1 MQLIDGKATAAAIKA
16 EIAEEVKAIMAA
28 GGKQPH
34 LAAVLVGHDGG
45 SETYVKNKV
54 LACEACGFK
63 STLIRF
69 EDDVTEDEL
78 LACVDNLNRNGDVDG
93 FIVQL
98 PLPKHID
105 EQKII
110 EAIDY
115 RKDVDGFHP
124 INVGR
129 MAIGLPCFIS
139 ATPLGIITLLKRYN
153 IETSGKKCVI
163 LGRSNIV
170 GKPMAQLMMQKQYGD
185 ATVTVCHSRSKT
197 LKKECQEADII
208 IAAIGQPDFVIAAI
222 GQPDFVTADMVKDG
236 AVIIDVG
243 TTRVSDAT
251 RKSGFR
257 LNGDVKFDEV
267 APKCSYITPVP
278 GGVGPMTICSLMKNT
293 LAAGKKEYYK

>member
-1 MQLIDGKATAAAIKA
+1 MQLIDGKATAAQIKQ
-16 EIAEEVKAIMAA
+16 EIADEVKKIVA
-28 GGKQPH
+28 GGHKRPH
-34 LAAVLVGHDGG
+34 LAAILVGHDGG

-54 LACEACGFK
+54 IACEACGFT

-69 EDDVTEDEL
+69 EDDITEQQLLDKVKEL
-78 LACVDNLNRNGDVDG
+78 NEDDNIDG
-93 FIVQL
+93 YIVQL

-110 EAIDY
+110 MAIDY

-124 INVGR
+124 VNVGR

-139 ATPLGIITLLKRYN
+139 ATPLGIITLLKRYG

-170 GKPMAQLMMQKQYGD
+170 GKPMAQLMMQKNYGD
-185 ATVTVCHSRSKT
+185 ATVTVCHSHSAN
-197 LKKECQEADII
+197 LKEECRQADSI
-208 IAAIGQPDFVIAAI
+208 IAALGR
-222 GQPDFVTADMVKDG
+222 PDFVTADMVKDG
-236 AVIIDVG
+236 AVIVDVG
-243 TTRVSDAT
+243 TTRVPDAT
-251 RKSGFR
+251 KKSGYR

-267 APKCSYITPVP
+267 APKCSFITPVP

-293 LAAGKKEYYK
+293 LSAGKKEYYK

>member
-1 MQLIDGKATAAAIKA
+1 MTLIDGKATANVIKA
-16 EIAEEVKAIMAA
+16 QIAEEVKAIVAA

-54 LACEACGFK
+54 IACEQCGFK

-69 EDDVTEDEL
+69 EDTVTEEEL
-78 LACVDNLNRNGDVDG
+78 LACVDRLNGDADVDG

-98 PLPKHID
+98 PLPKHIN
-105 EQKII
+105 EQRII

-139 ATPLGIITLLKRYN
+139 ATPLGILTLLQHYHVD
-153 IETSGKKCVI
+153 TSGKKCVV

-185 ATVTVCHSRSKT
+185 ATVTVCHSHSRD
-197 LKKECQEADII
+197 LKKECREADII
-208 IAAIGQPDFVIAAI
+208 IAAIGR
-222 GQPDFVTADMVKDG
+222 PDFVTADMVKPG
-236 AVIIDVG
+236 AVVIDVG
-243 TTRVSDAT
+243 TTRVPDAT

-257 LNGDVKFDEV
+257 LNGDVKFNEV
-267 APKCSYITPVP
+267 AEKCSFITPVP

-293 LAAGKKEYYK
+293 LAAGKKEFYQ

>member
-1 MQLIDGKATAAAIKA
+1 MQLIDGKATAAQIKQ
-16 EIAEEVKAIMAA
+16 EIADEVKKIVA
-28 GGKQPH
+28 GGHKRPH
-34 LAAVLVGHDGG
+34 LAAILVGHDGG

-54 LACEACGFK
+54 IACEACGFT

-69 EDDVTEDEL
+69 EDDITEQQLLDKVKEL
-78 LACVDNLNRNGDVDG
+78 NEDDNIDG
-93 FIVQL
+93 YIVQL

-110 EAIDY
+110 MAIDY

-124 INVGR
+124 VNVGR

-139 ATPLGIITLLKRYN
+139 ATPLGIITLLKRYG

-170 GKPMAQLMMQKQYGD
+170 GKPMAQLMMQKNYGD
-185 ATVTVCHSRSKT
+185 ATVTVCHSHSAN
-197 LKKECQEADII
+197 LKEECRQADII
-208 IAAIGQPDFVIAAI
+208 IAAIGRPY
-222 GQPDFVTADMVKDG
+222 FVTADMVKDG
-236 AVIIDVG
+236 AVIVDVG
-243 TTRVSDAT
+243 TTRVPDAT
-251 RKSGFR
+251 KKSGYR

-267 APKCSYITPVP
+267 APKCSFITPVP

-293 LAAGKKEYYK
+293 LSAGKKEYYK

>member
-1 MQLIDGKATAAAIKA
+1 MQLIDGKAVAAAIKE
-16 EIAEEVKAIMAA
+16 EIAAEVKSIMAS

-54 LACEACGFK
+54 LACEQCGFK

-69 EDDVTEDEL
+69 EDDITEEEL
-78 LACVDNLNRNGDVDG
+78 LNCVKQLNEDSDVDG

-98 PLPKHID
+98 PLPKHIN
-105 EQKII
+105 EQRII

-129 MAIGLPCFIS
+129 MSIGLPCFIS
-139 ATPLGIITLLKRYN
+139 ATPLGIITLLQRYN
-153 IETSGKKCVI
+153 IQTSGKRCVV

-170 GKPMAQLMMQKQYGD
+170 GKPMAQLMLQKEYCD
-185 ATVTVCHSRSKT
+185 STVTVCHSRTKNI
-197 LKKECQEADII
+197 EEICREADII
-208 IAAIGQPDFVIAAI
+208 IAAIGIPGFVKEN
-222 GQPDFVTADMVKDG
+222 MVKEG
-236 AVIIDVG
+236 AVVIDVG
-243 TTRVSDAT
+243 TTRVPDAT

-257 LNGDVKFDEV
+257 LSGDVDFENV
-267 APKCSYITPVP
+267 SSKCSFITPVP

-293 LAAGKKEYYK
+293 LIAGKKEYYK

>member
-1 MQLIDGKATAAAIKA
+1 MQLIDGKAVAAAIKE
-16 EIAEEVKAIMAA
+16 EIAAEVKSIMAS

-54 LACEACGFK
+54 LACEQCGFK

-69 EDDVTEDEL
+69 EDDITEEEL
-78 LACVDNLNRNGDVDG
+78 LNCVKQLNEDSDVDG

-98 PLPKHID
+98 PLPKHIN
-105 EQKII
+105 EQRII

-129 MAIGLPCFIS
+129 MSIGLPCFIS
-139 ATPLGIITLLKRYN
+139 ATPLGIITLLQRYN
-153 IETSGKKCVI
+153 IQTSGKRCVV

-170 GKPMAQLMMQKQYGD
+170 GKPMAQLMLQKEYGD
-185 ATVTVCHSRSKT
+185 STVTVCHSRTKNI
-197 LKKECQEADII
+197 EEICREADII
-208 IAAIGQPDFVIAAI
+208 IAAIGIPGFVKEN
-222 GQPDFVTADMVKDG
+222 MVKEG
-236 AVIIDVG
+236 AVVIDVG
-243 TTRVSDAT
+243 TTRVPDVT

-257 LNGDVKFDEV
+257 LRGDVDFENV
-267 APKCSYITPVP
+267 SSKCSFITPVP

-293 LAAGKKEYYK
+293 LIAGKKEYYK

>member
-1 MQLIDGKATAAAIKA
+1 MQLIDGKATAAQIKQ
-16 EIAEEVKAIMAA
+16 EIADEVKKIVA
-28 GGKQPH
+28 GGHKRPH
-34 LAAVLVGHDGG
+34 LAAILVGHDGG

-54 LACEACGFK
+54 IACEACGFT

-69 EDDVTEDEL
+69 EDDITEQQLLDKVKEL
-78 LACVDNLNRNGDVDG
+78 NEDDNIDG
-93 FIVQL
+93 YIVQL

-110 EAIDY
+110 MAIDY

-124 INVGR
+124 VNVGR

-139 ATPLGIITLLKRYN
+139 ATPLGIITLLKRYG

-170 GKPMAQLMMQKQYGD
+170 GKPMAQLMMQKNYGD
-185 ATVTVCHSRSKT
+185 ATVTVCHSHSAN
-197 LKKECQEADII
+197 LKEECRQADII
-208 IAAIGQPDFVIAAI
+208 IAAIGR
-222 GQPDFVTADMVKDG
+222 PDFVTADMVKDG
-236 AVIIDVG
+236 AVIVDVG

-251 RKSGFR
+251 KKSGYR

-267 APKCSYITPVP
+267 APKCSFITPVP

-293 LAAGKKEYYK
+293 LSAGKKEYYK

>member
-1 MQLIDGKATAAAIKA
+1 MNYKLIDGKATATAIKK
-16 EIAEEVKAIMAA
+16 EIAEEVCKIVEA
-28 GGKQPH
+28 GGKRPH
-34 LAAVLVGHDGG
+34 LAAVLVGHDGE

-63 STLIRF
+63 SSLIRF
-69 EDDVTEDEL
+69 ESDVTEEEL
-78 LACVDNLNRNGDVDG
+78 LACVDKLNKDDDVDG
-93 FIVQL
+93 FIMQL

-110 EAIDY
+110 MAVDY

-129 MAIGLPCFIS
+129 MSIGLPCFIS
-139 ATPLGIITLLKRYN
+139 ATPLGMLTLLQHYN
-153 IETSGKKCVI
+153 IPTSGKKCVI

-170 GKPMAQLMMQKQYGD
+170 GKPMAQLMMQKQFGD
-185 ATVTVCHSRSKT
+185 ATVTVCHSHSKT
-197 LKKECQEADII
+197 LKEECLAADII
-208 IAAIGQPDFVIAAI
+208 IAAIGKPE
-222 GQPDFVTADMVKDG
+222 FVTADMVKEG
-236 AVIIDVG
+236 AVILDVG
-243 TTRVSDAT
+243 TTRVPDSS
-251 RKSGFR
+251 RPSGFK
-257 LNGDVKFDEV
+257 LTGDVKFDEV